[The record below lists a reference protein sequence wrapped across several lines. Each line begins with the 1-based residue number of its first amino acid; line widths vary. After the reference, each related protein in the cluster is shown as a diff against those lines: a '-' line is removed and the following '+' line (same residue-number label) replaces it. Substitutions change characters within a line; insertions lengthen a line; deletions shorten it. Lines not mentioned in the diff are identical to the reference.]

1 MNQQLDDDAA
11 VAAFIRAKG
20 VTRCPTVCISP
31 TQASTTEA
39 DRMALRRREADRD
52 ARRTEK
58 KARELATY
66 RFGKVA

>member
-1 MNQQLDDDAA
+1 MNQLDYEAA

-31 TQASTTEA
+31 TQASTAEA
-39 DRMALRRREADRD
+39 DRVALRRIEEDREA
-52 ARRTEK
+52 RRIERQLRQV
-58 KARELATY
+58 AAY